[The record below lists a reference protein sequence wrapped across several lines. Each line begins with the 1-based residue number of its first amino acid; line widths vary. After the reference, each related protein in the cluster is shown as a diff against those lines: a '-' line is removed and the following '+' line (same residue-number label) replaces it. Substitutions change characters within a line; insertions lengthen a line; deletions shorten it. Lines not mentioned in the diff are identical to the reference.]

1 MVRIPVSVNIGFFR
15 VSNKNIYNKN
25 SPAEAEL
32 FEVRM
37 IGVEPTRRE
46 ALAPETS
53 VSTISPHPLFRKVG
67 QRYKMFL
74 KNELYFFFYITTSKV
89 CSLSHP

>member
-1 MVRIPVSVNIGFFR
+1 MVQKKAQQS
-15 VSNKNIYNKN
+15 
-25 SPAEAEL
+25 AEL
-32 FEVRM
+32 NKVRM

-74 KNELYFFFYITTSKV
+74 KNELYFSFYITTSKV